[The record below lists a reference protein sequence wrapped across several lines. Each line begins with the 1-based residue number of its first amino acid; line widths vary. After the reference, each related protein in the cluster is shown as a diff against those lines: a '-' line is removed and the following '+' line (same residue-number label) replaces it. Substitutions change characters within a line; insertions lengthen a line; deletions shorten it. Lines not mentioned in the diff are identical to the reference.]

1 MITRPMENTDEQNK
15 SQTDYKYIVK
25 YIHSNND
32 KENNM
37 KRKSYNITQLLKY
50 SPSGPVQIKR
60 CDRDATFQTIADRN
74 TMYRSVMVLFS
85 T

>member
-1 MITRPMENTDEQNK
+1 MENTDEQNK

-32 KENNM
+32 KEKNM